1 MRVGFIGLGA
11 MGQGMARN
19 LLVAGH
25 EVQVWNRTPARAKPL
40 VAEGARLAKSVAD
53 ACREAAVVF
62 TMVAD
67 DNALIDI
74 VSGTDDSPG
83 IEEALGEG
91 DVHVSLSTISIEL
104 AARLAEAHEA
114 SGQRF
119 VSAPVFGRPEAAAG
133 AKLTIVAAGDDAAI
147 ARVQPLLEKLAQ
159 KVFVVGTDP
168 ADANLVKLG
177 GNFLIASMLQSLGE
191 AFALLRKAGVSPA
204 NFLEIVNGQLFRSPV
219 YDTYGKILAE
229 RRFDPPGF
237 RLALGLKDV
246 RLVLAAADQA
256 GTPMPVASL
265 LRDQL
270 LTAMARGKADL
281 DWSAFAEV
289 ASENAGLSAP
299 AKPAEPKSKKDA
311 GH

>member
-11 MGQGMARN
+11 MGQHMARN

-40 VAEGARLAKSVAD
+40 VAEGAKLAKTVAD
-53 ACREAAVVF
+53 ACRDAAAVF

-74 VSGTDDSPG
+74 VSGTDEAPG

-91 DVHVSLSTISIEL
+91 DVHVSLSTISTEL
-104 AARLAEAHEA
+104 ASRLGEAHEA

-119 VSAPVFGRPEAAAG
+119 VTAPVFGRPEAAA
-133 AKLTIVAAGDDAAI
+133 AARLTIVAAGDDAAI

-177 GNFLIASMLQSLGE
+177 GNFLIASMIESLGE
-191 AFALLRKAGVSPA
+191 VFALVRKAGVSPA
-204 NFLEIVNGQLFRSPV
+204 QFLEIVNGQLFKSPV
-219 YDTYGKILAE
+219 YENYGKIVAE

-237 RLALGLKDV
+237 RLALGLKDI
-246 RLVLAAADQA
+246 RLVLAAADQT
-256 GTPMPVASL
+256 GTPMPTASL
-265 LRDQL
+265 IRDQL
-270 LTAMARGKADL
+270 LTAMSRGKADL
-281 DWSAFAEV
+281 DWSSFAEV
-289 ASENAGLSAP
+289 ASENAGLGNASKSSET
-299 AKPAEPKSKKDA
+299 KPK
-311 GH
+311 